1 MSFRALQREFNEVII
16 IDLLPAN
23 ERRDWHLS
31 EDLRDWLADKG
42 VEQFQLSCSTK
53 EHVFQALDWSI
64 ARAAATSFVLHF
76 TAHGNANG
84 IGLKASNELIT
95 WNDLRSPL
103 QRLNSAFGGDLLVNM
118 TACQGFNATDIQNL
132 VDPADP
138 FYGLIG
144 PTCSPSPELARR
156 MSQAFYQ
163 GLLDGKDIPQV
174 IQQINVSEGGN
185 VIWCRTHQHKR
196 NLSF

>member
-1 MSFRALQREFNEVII
+1 MSFRILQREFDEVII

-31 EDLRDWLADKG
+31 EDLRDWLADQG
-42 VEQFQLSCSTK
+42 IEQFQLSCYSK
-53 EHVFQALDWSI
+53 KHVFEALEWSI
-64 ARAAATSFVLHF
+64 TRAASASFVLHF
-76 TAHGNANG
+76 TAHGNPSG
-84 IGLKASNELIT
+84 IGLKATNELIT
-95 WNDLRSPL
+95 WEELRSPL

-118 TACQGFNATDIQNL
+118 TACQGFKATDIQKL
-132 VDPADP
+132 EDPADP

-163 GLLDGKDIPQV
+163 GLLDGVDIPQV
-174 IQQINVSEGGN
+174 IQQINTSERGN

-196 NLSF
+196 SLSL